1 MKKLLLL
8 LPLCW
13 MFSAI
18 QTHAQQVRN
27 VRIDAD
33 DEKVTVLYDLVAT
46 GMARNFTVCLRTS
59 NPSIRPT
66 STTGAVGKNRSTG
79 INQKI
84 EWYYLSDGYNA
95 EQINNLKLEIIAF
108 DPNNPNGGSSL
119 PARQPKKVPI
129 YAGLG
134 TVAVSGLGLMVA
146 GFVKRG
152 DAQDNYTIYKD
163 NVNENAPIYSELGV
177 TREEFYAE
185 TNKSHKRSQL
195 LMYGGGAI
203 FAAAGYILVNRVI
216 WIKRIENQ
224 KKSKAVPTDLQC
236 QYRPSLEM
244 NTFSTASNGTGIGF
258 RLNF

>member
-1 MKKLLLL
+1 
-8 LPLCW
+8 
-13 MFSAI
+13 MFSALSI
-18 QTHAQQVRN
+18 RAQQVRN

-33 DEKVTVLYDLVAT
+33 DEKVTILYDLVAS
-46 GMARNFTVCLRTS
+46 GMTRNFTVCLRTS
-59 NPSIRPT
+59 DSSIRPK
-66 STTGAVGKNRSTG
+66 STTGAIGKNRSTG

-84 EWYYLSDGYNA
+84 EWFYTSDGYSD
-95 EQINNLKLEIIAF
+95 EQINNLKLEIIAI
-108 DPNNPNGGSSL
+108 DPNNPNGGSGL

-152 DAQDNYTIYKD
+152 EVQDNYTIYKD
-163 NVNENAPIYSELGV
+163 NISENAPIYSELGV
-177 TREEFYAE
+177 TREEFYTE

-224 KKSKAVPTDLQC
+224 NKTKALPQDLQC
-236 QYRPSLEM
+236 QYRPSLEL
-244 NTFSTASNGTGIGF
+244 NTFSTASNGSGIGF
-258 RLNF
+258 KLNF